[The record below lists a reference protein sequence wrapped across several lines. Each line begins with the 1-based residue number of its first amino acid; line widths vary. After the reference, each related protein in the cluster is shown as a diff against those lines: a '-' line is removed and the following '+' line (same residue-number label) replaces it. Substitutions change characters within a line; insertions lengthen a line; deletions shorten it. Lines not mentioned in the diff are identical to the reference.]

1 MQTFHS
7 ADEFRSGGRKVSLA
21 IGMFDGV
28 HLGHQQ
34 LIRQAVADAEQ
45 HEGMALAITFDRHP
59 NSIVAPQRVPP
70 LIYSQSQKLR
80 AIASLG
86 VDAALVIPFTHEFS
100 AQPADVFIRSL
111 THRLAPVFSICVGSS
126 FVFGH
131 KRSGNVAML
140 QQLGRELG
148 FIVHGIAA
156 VSLDGEV
163 VSSTRIRE
171 TVRAG
176 ERDRA
181 SQMLGREYA
190 LSGEVVRGDELGRKL
205 GYPTANLDVSGRL
218 VPPNGV
224 YAVHAYVA
232 ESKVE
237 GRESSAGSGPTR
249 EASPALDA
257 RKRHRAVAN
266 IGHRPTVRSPTPELR
281 VEAHLLEFNRDL
293 YGQELEL
300 TFVEKLR
307 DEQKFSSLDEL
318 REQIARDIAAARAK
332 F

>member
-1 MQTFHS
+1 MQVLHN
-7 ADEFRSGGRKVSLA
+7 ADEFRSGGRKVSVA

-34 LIRQAVADAEQ
+34 LIRQALADAEQ
-45 HEGMALAITFDRHP
+45 HEGTAVVVTFDRHP
-59 NSIVAPQRVPP
+59 NSVVAPDRVPP
-70 LIYSQSQKLR
+70 LIYSQPQKLR

-86 VDAALVIPFTHEFS
+86 VDATVVIPFTQEFS
-100 AQPADVFIRSL
+100 AQPADEFIRSL
-111 THRLAPVFSICVGSS
+111 ARKLGPVYSICVGSS

-131 KRSGNVAML
+131 RRSGNVNLL
-140 QQLGRELG
+140 QQLGRELQ
-148 FIVHGIAA
+148 FIIHGIAA
-156 VSLDGEV
+156 VSLDNET

-176 ERDRA
+176 EFDRA

-190 LSGEVVRGDELGRKL
+190 LNGAVTPGDELGRKL
-205 GYPTANLDVSGRL
+205 GFPTANLDVKGLL

-224 YAVHAYVA
+224 YAVHAYV
-232 ESKVE
+232 E
-237 GRESSAGSGPTR
+237 G
-249 EASPALDA
+249 
-257 RKRHRAVAN
+257 KRHRAVAN
-266 IGHRPTVRSPTPELR
+266 IGHRPTLRNPAPELR
-281 VEAHLLEFNRDL
+281 VEAHLLDFDGDL
-293 YGQELEL
+293 YGKDLEM

-307 DEQKFSSLDEL
+307 EERKFSSLDEL